1 MENQMQFRIS
11 SALKNLIGKEL
22 ITDEF
27 VAVFELVKNSF
38 DANAKHVKVVFE
50 NQYNPE
56 LAKII
61 IWDDGRGMSF
71 DDLKNKWLF
80 VAYSAKKDGTE
91 DKDYRD
97 KIKTKRIFAGAKGV
111 GRFSC
116 DRLGDHLNMITL
128 KDEPNSKIENLVVDW
143 TDFEED
149 SNKEFVDV
157 KVFHSVLDSI
167 SYKDFKQGTI
177 LEITGLRDVWDR
189 SRIKRLKFS
198 LEKLI
203 NPIQENDIE
212 NFDIEIIAFD
222 ELVQDKNEKIERN
235 KLNGKIKNFI
245 FETLGLKT
253 TQIKVE
259 IIENGGVVKTTL
271 TDRGKEIY
279 WIKERN
285 HYPLLSDIKIN
296 LFVLNFEAK
305 INFKKQMD
313 IRSVDYG
320 SVFIYK
326 NGFRIYP
333 FGEEGDD
340 TLLID
345 RRKQQGYNRFLG
357 TRDLIGRIEISG
369 EQSNLKETTSRD
381 GGFIKNDS
389 YYELVEL
396 FYDKAL
402 KRLEKYTVDIIKW
415 GDERK
420 DKDTGEISPSLNPE
434 DVRAEILEI
443 ISTLTKAKEVID
455 IGYDVDFLK
464 IYEAK
469 QEKSVSQI
477 VKNFNRIAQE
487 TRNPELVK
495 QAKAAEKQVKELIEA
510 KIEAEKENES
520 TKANKKAIEEKLDQK
535 AKQVLFLQSVE
546 NQDINRIVRYH
557 HDIGVHSSTVNNWL
571 NKIAKEIDKKTIDED
586 KLKKFI
592 EAVSR
597 ANNKILSISRFATKA
612 NFNLSG
618 QELRD
623 TDFISFIDQYSEN
636 VLREFYPDIKVH
648 FKNKSD
654 SDFVIPFKPLEVSLM
669 FDNIVDNSIKANANN
684 IFIDVFNINI
694 NTLGINIR
702 DDGKGLSNK
711 LEANS
716 VFEKGV
722 TTTSGSGLG
731 LYNVAN
737 TVLKE
742 LKGLISVNSQNKKGF
757 ELNIQLKK

>member
-1 MENQMQFRIS
+1 MENQLQFRIS

-38 DANAKHVKVVFE
+38 DANARHVKVIFE

-80 VAYSAKKDGTE
+80 VAYSAKRDGTE

-116 DRLGDHLNMITL
+116 DRLGNQLNMITI
-128 KDEPNSKIENLVVDW
+128 KDEPNSSIENLVVDW

-157 KVFHSVLDSI
+157 KVSHYNLNSTNYS
-167 SYKDFKQGTI
+167 DFAQGTI

-189 SRIKRLKFS
+189 GRIKRLKFS

-212 NFDIEIIAFD
+212 NFDIEIIASD

-357 TRDLIGRIEISG
+357 TRDLIGRIEVSG

-487 TRNPELVK
+487 TQNPELVK

-510 KIEAEKENES
+510 KIEAEKENDNIGAE
-520 TKANKKAIEEKLDQK
+520 KKIIEEKLVQK
-535 AKQVLFLQSVE
+535 NKENLFLRSDVGLDKQSLISLQHHISHTA
-546 NQDINRIVRYH
+546 NKISDLSMQTINA
-557 HDIGVHSSTVNNWL
+557 VNNKASEKDILSLL
-571 NKIAKEIDKKTIDED
+571 NKIVFENRKIATLSNFVSKAKFDTI
-586 KLKKFI
+586 
-592 EAVSR
+592 S
-597 ANNKILSISRFATKA
+597 NKIEKDVV
-612 NFNLSG
+612 
-618 QELRD
+618 E
-623 TDFISFIDQYSEN
+623 FINEYVEN
-636 VLREFYPDIKVH
+636 VYSSQSPFQIKVD
-648 FKNKSD
+648 KNASPFIIR
-654 SDFVIPFKPLEVSLM
+654 FVPIELIIII
-669 FDNIVDNSIKANANN
+669 DNLLNNSIKAKAKNADIHWENN
-684 IFIDVFNINI
+684 GSFLKLHYI
-694 NTLGINIR
+694 
-702 DDGKGLSNK
+702 DDGEGISDN
-711 LEANS
+711 N
-716 VFEKGV
+716 VTQIFDYRF
-722 TTTSGSGLG
+722 TTTGGGGLG
-731 LYNVAN
+731 LFHI
-737 TVLKE
+737 KQIIDK
-742 LKGLISVNSQNKKGF
+742 LKGSIEVNNKIKSGVEF
-757 ELNIQLKK
+757 IITLKK